1 MLNVGDDWMKK
12 YEKVE
17 LSLRAGAGKM
27 TSRFEEFGRSE
38 LEIQYK
44 KYSSVRPSMCTGVLL
59 YEILMGPPYVQP
71 YLVTKNIHVWLTNT

>member
-1 MLNVGDDWMKK
+1 MKK

-44 KYSSVRPSMCTGVLL
+44 KYSSVRPFIVTH
-59 YEILMGPPYVQP
+59 ILQ
-71 YLVTKNIHVWLTNT
+71 